1 MRTIEP
7 LYLVRRVKFDV
18 FILKSTLF
26 VFHGEPVKY
35 YFTIYFYKPTSIRA
49 LSDTLKGEI
58 ATVGSH
64 VFRLA
69 VGVLPPLDVKGEI
82 ASCIRAFSSGEIL
95 LNIQRF
101 I

>member
-1 MRTIEP
+1 MDDIKAIVLHHMRTIEP

-49 LSDTLKGEI
+49 LSDAL
-58 ATVGSH
+58 SN
-64 VFRLA
+64 LQ
-69 VGVLPPLDVKGEI
+69 LD
-82 ASCIRAFSSGEIL
+82 L
-95 LNIQRF
+95 LDH
-101 I
+101 